1 MTLQPM
7 FAANTDR
14 WLWWDW
20 VGRNTDLIRH
30 ALWVH
35 IELTVVSVVL
45 ALALT
50 GYSSARFTNAI
61 ISRAV
66 VRTVGGG
73 VLAMGVTYAVG
84 SLVGANI

>member
-7 FAANTDR
+7 LAANTDR

-35 IELTVVSVVL
+35 IELTVISVALGL
-45 ALALT
+45 AISLPLAVWSQRHRRLLGPCCT
-50 GYSSARFTNAI
+50 R
-61 ISRAV
+61 SR
-66 VRTVGGG
+66 RWPP
-73 VLAMGVTYAVG
+73 
-84 SLVGANI
+84 SPC